1 MRRIFILT
9 GAGISAESGLKTFRD
24 ADGLWEGHRVEEV
37 ATPEAFALNPGLVQ
51 AFYNARRSQLL
62 TVEPNAAHQALV
74 QLQSI
79 WGDQLTLVTQNVD
92 DLHERAGM
100 NDVIHMHGELL
111 KKRCSRCGAITECRS
126 EIVISSQCSDC
137 GEAGFL
143 RPHIVWF
150 GEMPM
155 FMDSIHDQLL
165 RCDLF
170 ISIGTSGAVY
180 PAAGFAQQAKLH
192 GAKLIELNL
201 RGTEISPQFNELI
214 EGPATLT
221 VPKLVEELI
230 QKEGAA

>member
-1 MRRIFILT
+1 
-9 GAGISAESGLKTFRD
+9 
-24 ADGLWEGHRVEEV
+24 
-37 ATPEAFALNPGLVQ
+37 
-51 AFYNARRSQLL
+51 
-62 TVEPNAAHQALV
+62 
-74 QLQSI
+74 
-79 WGDQLTLVTQNVD
+79 
-92 DLHERAGM
+92 
-100 NDVIHMHGELL
+100 
-111 KKRCSRCGAITECRS
+111 
-126 EIVISSQCSDC
+126 
-137 GEAGFL
+137 
-143 RPHIVWF
+143 
-150 GEMPM
+150 M